1 MRPVLEHRRPF
12 LPARRVR
19 GFGLVQSVLLLL
31 LVSGA
36 LAAAAILLQSR
47 RGAEQTH
54 TQEASLRWAEE
65 ALTAFATANSR
76 LPCPAATLNGPE
88 DCGSSRA
95 QGWLPVSSLVGASGS
110 APGIGPLHYA
120 VYRGDA
126 TAFLDL
132 THTGNAYQPKDLSGD
147 PRKYKKTVNGKEE
160 DATYDDINGLDFCQ
174 SLGLASIA
182 VSGTTQATTYDR
194 SGLPTNIA
202 YGLAAAGATPAA
214 GGRFDGSNG
223 GPSASLESP
232 WRAGDS
238 EYDDRVRVLSFG
250 ELAHAVGCRQI
261 SDTAVNI
268 TPYNVSTASLDAL
281 AATLTVHDSVGD
293 LQQNNIGN
301 AEAAVRDAGFAQAMA
316 AAQVL
321 LAAGHIAD
329 TVSSN
334 ILAVTELI
342 RAIGTCIASLGTT
355 CWEVP
360 LKASAIAVEVASII
374 SYGVALGVNI
384 GTVAAAAV
392 ALNKTID
399 VQQRANAA
407 VSPPASSPE
416 EAAKKVCVAAHGGI
430 VDEIVE
436 VKRDADGN
444 IVWKYGP
451 DGKQLFDE
459 NGNPLYESEVKKN
472 VWQDGLEQKMNQAQE
487 VFVELRKHAGDP
499 GKPNPSVD
507 NGIYGRRIFP
517 FSDGQISARIDVNKS
532 WDLYFENNKYRYRMD
547 VCEAKSGGEKT
558 YSNGNCIIVKDK
570 DDKIVP
576 GGYEW
581 VAKFNWT
588 LAISDAIAKRQ
599 AAEAWSDA
607 NRAKSEA
614 DENFKTLDKNYVEW
628 KDTLL
633 PAMISNKNDDCAKA
647 SSGSAE
653 QREKYTQ
660 VCKNDQAAITY
671 TQTCKK
677 TETVEQPDGSKVP
690 QIVTDTD
697 PDASCLP
704 QLKKKRDDA
713 ETVKN
718 SAAATVS
725 SRLNAYNALKSPYLN
740 YPSDWAYWM
749 LVEDGKTPLGNPRYV
764 WKQNPSQLVWVGPSL
779 SDYQNKVPPF
789 YYVDEHELLRTN
801 TSVPII
807 TCIFGIDPWK
817 NGTQCER
824 YPYSRA
830 YNDYTNAKIAA
841 DEAENNYKQLQVQYA
856 MMSKR
861 CDDLKAIVASG
872 PDGADFKNLAIG
884 AEAIL
889 QLADRLGSVGEQ
901 TAGGNP

>member
-1 MRPVLEHRRPF
+1 MRPVLEQRHP
-12 LPARRVR
+12 LVPARPAH
-19 GFGLVQSVLLLL
+19 GFGLVQAALLLL

-76 LPCPAATLNGPE
+76 LPCPAATLNGVE

-95 QGWLPVSSLVGASGS
+95 QGWLPVGSLVGASGN

-120 VYRGDA
+120 VYRGDTA
-126 TAFLDL
+126 AFLDL
-132 THTGNAYQPKDLSGD
+132 TDTGNAYQPTDLSGD
-147 PRKYKKTVNGKEE
+147 PRTYKKTVNGKEE
-160 DATYDDINGLDFCQ
+160 DATYDDVNGLDFCQ
-174 SLGLASIA
+174 SLGLASVA
-182 VSGTTQATTYDR
+182 TASTTQAATRDR

-202 YGLAAAGATPAA
+202 YGLAAAGAMPAA
-214 GGRFDGSNG
+214 GGRFDGVNG
-223 GPSASLESP
+223 GPSAALESP

-238 EYDDRVRVLSFG
+238 EYDDRVRVLSFA
-250 ELAHAVGCRQI
+250 EVAHAVGCRQVG
-261 SDTAVNI
+261 DPVVNT

-281 AATLTVHDSVGD
+281 AASLTVHDSVGD

-342 RAIGTCIASLGTT
+342 RAIGTCIASFGAT

-360 LKASAIAVEVASII
+360 LKAGAIAVEVASII

-407 VSPPASSPE
+407 VSPPAASPE

-451 DGKQLFDE
+451 DGKQQFDD
-459 NGNPLYESEVKKN
+459 NGNPLYESVVRKN
-472 VWQDGLEQKMNQAQE
+472 VWQDGLEQKMDQAEE
-487 VFVELRKHAGDP
+487 VFKELRKHADE
-499 GKPNPSVD
+499 
-507 NGIYGRRIFP
+507 IYSRRIVY
-517 FSDGQISARIDVNKS
+517 FSDGQIRYRIDEGKS
-532 WDLYFENNKYRYRMD
+532 INLYNGRYKMT
-547 VCEAKSGGEKT
+547 VCESHSGGEWHN
-558 YSNGNCIIVKDK
+558 SGGVCIKLY
-570 DDKIVP
+570 DDKGNLIIGNWNP
-576 GGYEW
+576 ETR
-581 VAKFNWT
+581 FNWD
-588 LAISDAIAKRQ
+588 LAISDAIKKRQ

-653 QREKYTQ
+653 QREKYAQ

-671 TQTCKK
+671 TQTCQK
-677 TETVEQPDGSKVP
+677 TEMVDNAPKV
-690 QIVTDTD
+690 VTDND

-713 ETVKN
+713 EAVKN
-718 SAAATVS
+718 SAATTVS
-725 SRLNAYNALKSPYLN
+725 NRLNEYNAQRSPTLN

-764 WKQNPSQLVWVGPSL
+764 WKQNPPRWVWVGPGL
-779 SDYQNKVPPF
+779 GDYQNRPPPF
-789 YYVDEHELLRTN
+789 YYVDEHDLLAVN
-801 TSVPII
+801 TSINI
-807 TCIFGIDPWK
+807 LTCIFGTEPWA

-830 YNDYTNAKIAA
+830 YNDYRNAKIAA
-841 DEAENNYKQLQVQYA
+841 DEAENNYKQLQTQYA

-872 PDGADFKNLAIG
+872 PDGANHANLAVG

-889 QLADRLGSVGEQ
+889 RLADRLGSVGEQ